1 MTNKE
6 ILVRLYK
13 DYTSKFLRRILIAG
27 IFSILVAGSTSSI
40 AYLLDPAIKKIFV
53 DKDQTLIYLI
63 PIAIILAFS
72 MKGFS
77 LYFAKVNMIH
87 VAENVKKNI
96 QSDMM
101 TSLIKADTKV
111 IDSKHT
117 GKIVSN
123 LIVDT
128 NVIVNLVSVV
138 LLNLFK
144 DTLTLFGLLFVMFY
158 QNWKLSLIAII
169 MIPFASYTAQKL
181 GKKIGKVSTIGMESA
196 GFLNTH
202 LMEIFKNHKLMKIFQ
217 RENYENARIN
227 QKLEKVKNAAK
238 KISTIFVRVSPIME
252 TLTGIMIAL
261 LIFYSGKLIIKGEIN
276 INNFFSFLAAMMLA
290 YQPVRSLATLN
301 MGIQAGLSA
310 ARRILPV
317 IDQKIDI
324 KDNIDCKDLNIK
336 NGEINFNN
344 VCFKYDLDND
354 NLNVLDKININIPGG
369 KMTALVGHSGSGKST
384 ILNLIPRFYNVTSGE
399 IKIDDQSINNLSINS
414 LRKEISLVSQDTTLF
429 DDTIKNNIAYANL
442 EASDEEIT
450 EAAKNSFAS
459 EFIEKLPDG
468 YNTLIGENGLRLSG
482 GEKQRISIARAML
495 KKSTIILLD
504 EATSS
509 LDADT
514 EQKIQKS
521 LTLLTKNKTTVV
533 IAHRLSTVLNS
544 DQIYVVDTGKVIAKG
559 SHDELLKNSP
569 IYKNFYDKQITK
581 N

>member
-1 MTNKE
+1 MTSKE
-6 ILVRLYK
+6 ILIRLYK
-13 DYTSKFLRRILIAG
+13 DYTSKYLNRILIAG
-27 IFSILVAGSTSSI
+27 FFAILVAGSTSSV

-72 MKGFS
+72 TKGFS
-77 LYFAKVNMIH
+77 LYFAKVTMIH
-87 VAENVKKNI
+87 VAENVKKDI
-96 QSDMM
+96 QLDMM
-101 TSLIKADTKV
+101 ASLINADTKV

-117 GKIVSN
+117 GKIVSHVN
-123 LIVDT
+123 HDT
-128 NVIVNLVSVV
+128 GVIVNLVSVV

-144 DTLTLFGLLFVMFY
+144 DTLTLFGLLFVMFF

-169 MIPFASYTAQKL
+169 MIPLASYAAQKL
-181 GKKIGKVSTIGMESA
+181 GKRMGKVSTKGMENA

-202 LMEIFKNHKLMKIFQ
+202 LLEIFKNHKLMKIFQ
-217 RENYENARIN
+217 RENYEYTRIN
-227 QKLEKVKNAAK
+227 DKLEQVKSTTKKMAK
-238 KISTIFVRVSPIME
+238 IFIKVSPIME

-261 LIFYSGKLIIKGEIN
+261 LIFYSGKLIINGEIN

-290 YQPVRSLATLN
+290 YQPVRSLSTLN
-301 MGIQAGLSA
+301 MAVQAGLSS

-317 IDQKIDI
+317 IDQKIEI
-324 KDNIDCKDLNIK
+324 KDDTGCKELVVKI
-336 NGEINFNN
+336 GEIKFNN
-344 VCFKYDLDND
+344 VDFKYDLNNE
-354 NLNVLDKININIPGG
+354 NLNILNKIDINISGG

-384 ILNLIPRFYNVTSGE
+384 ILNLIPRFYNTTSGD
-399 IKIDDQSINNLSINS
+399 IKIDNQSINNLSIIS

-429 DDTIKNNIAYANL
+429 DDTIRNNIAYANIK
-442 EASDEEIT
+442 ATDEEII
-450 EAAKNSFAS
+450 EAAEKSFAS

-468 YNTLIGENGLRLSG
+468 YNSLIGENGLRLSG

-495 KKSTIILLD
+495 KKSSIILLD

-514 EQKIQKS
+514 EQKIQKA

-533 IAHRLSTVLNS
+533 IAHRLSTILSS
-544 DQIYVVDTGKVIAKG
+544 DQIYVIDSGKVIANG
-559 SHDELLKNSP
+559 SHTQLLKNSSV
-569 IYKNFYDKQITK
+569 YKNFYDKQITK